1 MCMKKI
7 ITIRNKLHKF
17 IQSVQCCMSVNPFYT
32 TFAAE
37 TD

>member
-17 IQSVQCCMSVNPFYT
+17 MQNVQYCISVNPFYT

>member
-1 MCMKKI
+1 MSMKKI
-7 ITIRNKLHKF
+7 ITIRNKLHKY
-17 IQSVQCCMSVNPFYT
+17 IQNVQYCVSVNPFYT

>member
-1 MCMKKI
+1 MSMKKI
-7 ITIRNKLHKF
+7 ITIRNKSHKS
-17 IQSVQCCMSVNPFYT
+17 IQNVQYYISVNPFYT